1 MPRHVALLR
10 GVSPMN
16 AKMPDLK
23 RCFEAA
29 GFDNV
34 RTVLAT
40 GNVAFDT
47 RSTRPDLLERKIEA
61 ALQKDLGRGFG
72 TIVRSSAY
80 LQELIDRDP
89 FAEFKLPAEA
99 KRVVTFLRKPPARKP
114 ELPIEQEGARIL
126 KLEGSE
132 VFTAYVPLGTKAVFM
147 TLIEKAFG
155 KEVTT
160 RTLDTVRKCAAA

>member
-10 GVSPMN
+10 GVSPAN
-16 AKMPDLK
+16 AKMPELK

-29 GFDNV
+29 GFSNV
-34 RTVLAT
+34 RTILSS

-47 RSTRPDLLERKIEA
+47 RSTRPDLLQRKIET
-61 ALQKDLGRGFG
+61 ALEDGLGRGFG

-80 LQELIDRDP
+80 LQELVERDP
-89 FAEFKLPAEA
+89 FAEFVLPAGS
-99 KRVVTFLRKPPARKP
+99 KRVVTFLREPPARTP
-114 ELPIEQEGARIL
+114 ALPIEQEGARIL
-126 KLEGSE
+126 KLDGCE

-147 TLIEKAFG
+147 TLIERTFG

-160 RTLDTVRKCAAA
+160 RTFDTVRKCAAA